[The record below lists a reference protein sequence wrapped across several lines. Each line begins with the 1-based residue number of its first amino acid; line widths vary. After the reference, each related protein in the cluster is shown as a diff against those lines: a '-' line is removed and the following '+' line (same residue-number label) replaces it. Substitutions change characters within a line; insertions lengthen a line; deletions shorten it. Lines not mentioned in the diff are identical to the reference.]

1 MSERRATWPTLALLL
16 VLLLSLAAKLAV
28 LKVGAP
34 FVSIDDRTTFEGG
47 FLVWFGH
54 APPQRMYL
62 ECWLAGLVS
71 VLNFAW
77 RVLSHAAPGG
87 LGLNIVA
94 DAYRDWY
101 TAPDSYAHAY
111 RAVAIV
117 VDLAAAFLTWRL
129 ARRAL
134 GEAWRGWA
142 AVLPPALFLL
152 SYNTVWAD
160 VVARPDSMLPLFMVA
175 GLLMY
180 YRSDFGRRGGWLL
193 GAGLAFGAG
202 AGLKLHMAF
211 AVVFMLADLVR
222 VHGPRTALRLGWACA
237 LVSVA
242 AFLVSAGIP
251 LFDPLKY
258 VKLRMTN
265 AKDDA
270 SPWIRWGEQF
280 VTMLRG
286 TGWLVLPLTV
296 GAVLHRGPRSFRG
309 AGPVA
314 ASLVFQAI
322 GWLVLFGAIRQ
333 LRGYWMLPA
342 MPLFFIAAA
351 GFLVAMAARRP
362 GWTRPAI
369 AVAAACVLVAAGQSW
384 REVGLLRGSE
394 QDGLRSW
401 IRTNVPHEAPFF
413 VFGYDGLVLPRNT
426 HCLQVVAEGVER
438 GLRADR
444 AAGQDFTSRH
454 LKNWEEQNELR
465 LQDLLG
471 GRCDTGWEYYSYY
484 STPLDKYAGLVD
496 MEAMRFVMVEENF
509 ENPPDFPLATFLAGG
524 FDLVAETVGAGGRGY
539 GLKYRIYQRREGQ
552 AR

>member
-1 MSERRATWPTLALLL
+1 MAERRLSAPTLALLA
-16 VLLLSLAAKLAV
+16 VLLLSLAAKVAV
-28 LKVGAP
+28 IGVGAP
-34 FVSIDDRTTFEGG
+34 YVSIDDRTTFEGG

-77 RVLSHAAPGG
+77 RVVTHATAGG

-101 TAPDSYAHAY
+101 LAPDSYAHAY
-111 RAVAIV
+111 RAVAIAL
-117 VDLAAAFLTWRL
+117 DLAAAVL
-129 ARRAL
+129 AWLLSRRAL
-134 GEAWRGWA
+134 GAAWRGWA

-193 GAGLAFGAG
+193 GAGFTLGLG

-211 AVVFMLADLVR
+211 AVVFLLADLVR
-222 VHGPRTALRLGWACA
+222 VHGWRTAVRLGWAFA
-237 LVSVA
+237 LLSLL

-258 VKLRMTN
+258 VKLRVTN

-280 VTMLRG
+280 LTMVRG
-286 TGWLVLPLTV
+286 AGWLALPLAL
-296 GAVLHRGPRSFRG
+296 GAVLHRGPRSFR
-309 AGPVA
+309 ASNPVA
-314 ASLVFQAI
+314 ASLVFQSI
-322 GWLVLFGAIRQ
+322 GWLVLFGSIRQ
-333 LRGYWMLPA
+333 LRAYWMLPA

-351 GFLVAMAARRP
+351 GFLVAASARGRAWARAA
-362 GWTRPAI
+362 A
-369 AVAAACVLVAAGQSW
+369 AVAALAVLVAGGQSV
-384 REVGLLRGSE
+384 REVGLLRGSA

-401 IRTNVPHEAPFF
+401 IRANVGHDEPFF
-413 VFGYDGLVLPRNT
+413 VFGYDGLVLPRST
-426 HCLQVVAEGVER
+426 HCLQVVAAGIER
-438 GLRADR
+438 GMAADR
-444 AAGQDFTSRH
+444 AGGQGFTSRH

-471 GRCDTGWEYYSYY
+471 GRCDAGWEYYSYY

-496 MEAMRFVMVEENF
+496 MGSMRYVMVEERF
-509 ENPPDFPLATFLAGG
+509 DNPPDFPLAAYLADG

-539 GLKYRIYQRREGQ
+539 GLQYRIYARREGQ